1 MPRRRLFDPILAH
14 LATVAAGLGA
24 TMARGGGTT
33 TQQPGASNAPMPGSY
48 FDVPGVPGGSTQ
60 WTEQDETSTSVSTT
74 QSSSVQT
81 QIQGIQQYR
90 QTDVV
95 RDWFAFFAFTSQAYT
110 AGTGQTLTVSAY
122 APYNAIGQV
131 KQVIQN
137 QYASVDVEN
146 GIDLYIFNLIRP
158 YRGFA
163 KGAGDN
169 VNNYANPAGDP
180 VGGTATGYLTTA
192 LAQAN
197 QVNAAVWGTGSTS
210 YNLLL
215 RLPAAQWFDKYYDLA
230 VTGEPLSAPHPALVS
245 PQYMAGTTRV
255 ITPLMYLNPGF
266 GAVTD
271 SAPVSTTTL
280 TPTSDSAST
289 FSGTNTLRL
298 RRRATYAGQ
307 AAIQPPVYAW
317 QYRWKTQ
324 RFSAAGVSRL
334 DMLVPLD
341 TGQLLS
347 IYVRMFDPAAASGV
361 GAPININTVTRM
373 NLQYGSGLFWFD
385 AQTIG
390 NTTAPTLVQAL
401 WLDQHGTMLPQGVL
415 AFDLALDER
424 QLMTNARALNTL
436 TTAGILLHLEW
447 SGTLSSSAY
456 CVMGTES
463 LVYVT

>member
-1 MPRRRLFDPILAH
+1 MRHRRFFDPVVAH
-14 LATVAAGLGA
+14 LAVVAAGLGA
-24 TMARGGGTT
+24 TMAKSAGTA
-33 TQQPGASNAPMPGSY
+33 QQAPNTPLPGSY
-48 FDVPGVPGGSTQ
+48 FDVPGIPGGSTQ
-60 WTEQDETSTSVSTT
+60 WTEQDETSTGVSTT
-74 QSSSVQT
+74 QSSSTQT

-95 RDWFAFFAFTSQAYT
+95 RDWWAYFAFTSQSYA
-110 AGTGQTLTVSAY
+110 AGTGQTLTASAY

-158 YRGFA
+158 YRY
-163 KGAGDN
+163 GAQFPG
-169 VNNYANPAGDP
+169 NNYANPSGDP
-180 VGGTATGYLTTA
+180 VGGTATGYLTTS

-197 QVNAAVWGTGSTS
+197 QVNAAVWSTTTTA

-255 ITPLMYLNPGF
+255 VTPLIYLNPGL
-266 GAVTD
+266 GSTTD
-271 SAPVSTTTL
+271 TAPVGTTAL

-289 FSGTNTLRL
+289 FSGTNALRL
-298 RRRATYAGQ
+298 RRRATYAGNP
-307 AAIQPPVYAW
+307 AIQPPVYAW

-347 IYVRMFDPAAASGV
+347 IYVRMFDPSAANG
-361 GAPININTVTRM
+361 GAPININTVTRI

-385 AQTIG
+385 AVDIG
-390 NTTAPTLVQAL
+390 NTKAAAIVQAL
-401 WLDQHGTMLPQGVL
+401 WLDQHNNMLPQGVL
-415 AFDLALDER
+415 GFDLAMDER
-424 QLMTNARALNTL
+424 YQLTNARALNTL

-447 SGTLSSSAY
+447 SGTLSSTAY